1 MMYLDTNI
9 FVYAIENHPEYG
21 KKAKRILE
29 DAEKGKIKGC
39 ASMLVLVELLNVL
52 NKINRVLRDSGKK
65 ELDLKEMITA
75 IESIPITW
83 FDLNFLIMEKAAE
96 YSYKVNAIDYIHI
109 ATMELNS
116 VREIASADRNLD
128 RVDIVKR
135 IDPIGYTK

>member
-52 NKINRVLRDSGKK
+52 NKINRVLKDSDKK
-65 ELDLKEMITA
+65 ELDLKEIITA
-75 IESIPITW
+75 VESMPITW
-83 FDLNFLIMEKAAE
+83 FDLNFLIIEKAAE
-96 YSYKVNAIDYIHI
+96 YSYMVNAIDYIHI

-116 VREIASADRNLD
+116 VREIASADRDLD
-128 RVDIVKR
+128 RVDLVKR
-135 IDPIGYTK
+135 VDPMEYT